1 MWKIYFWNIYHMIEH
16 PWKLLEKILKEQWRK
31 QKTFA
36 LHIGK
41 RVSEINELIKGK
53 RNITISW
60 DILISRALR
69 TPEKF
74 WILKQV
80 DYDYQEALK
89 TFPNLS
95 LESNNDHWFS
105 GVSYEVAMLDKN
117 KVQEDVHFSVEDKK
131 KSEDKDQSSLM
142 TQIFQS
148 F

>member
-1 MWKIYFWNIYHMIEH
+1 MIEH
-16 PWKLLEKILKEQWRK
+16 PWKLLEKFLKEQWRK

-53 RNITISW
+53 RNITISR

-89 TFPNLS
+89 AFSDLS
-95 LESNNDHWFS
+95 LESNHWFS
-105 GVSYEVAMLDKN
+105 GVSYEVDMLDKN
-117 KVQEDVHFSVEDKK
+117 KVQEDVYFSVEDKK

>member
-1 MWKIYFWNIYHMIEH
+1 M
-16 PWKLLEKILKEQWRK
+16 
-31 QKTFA
+31 
-36 LHIGK
+36 
-41 RVSEINELIKGK
+41 
-53 RNITISW
+53 
-60 DILISRALR
+60 LR

-89 TFPNLS
+89 TFSNLS

>member
-1 MWKIYFWNIYHMIEH
+1 MIEH
-16 PWKLLEKILKEQWRK
+16 PGKLLEKFLKEQGRK

-53 RNITISW
+53 RNITISR

-95 LESNNDHWFS
+95 LESNNDHGFS